1 MPDHRLVRDHQHDR
15 VMLYN
20 IHVFHNALKVFGLDP
35 KGLAC
40 WNVSNAPQPT
50 VASPKVL
57 SDVYK
62 L

>member
-1 MPDHRLVRDHQHDR
+1 MPDHRCICYHQHDWM
-15 VMLYN
+15 VHHDVN
-20 IHVFHNALKVFGLDP
+20 VFHNALKVFGLDP

>member
-1 MPDHRLVRDHQHDR
+1 MTCHRFIRYHQHDR
-15 VMLYN
+15 VVLYN
-20 IHVFHNALKVFGLDP
+20 IHVFHNALEVFGLDP

-40 WNVSNAPQPT
+40 WNVSNAPYPT
-50 VASPKVL
+50 IASSKVL